1 MNLSTLTKTRP
12 DAALLLIRLMV
23 GVVFVFHGSQK
34 AFGAFGGPGIEGFA
48 GWLASLGFPLPTL
61 NAYLAAGAEL
71 LGGIAL
77 LTGVGLRLIALPLVF
92 TMLVAAVSAHWG
104 SFSAQANGMEYPL
117 TLAAVVAGLGLAGPG
132 RYSLSAFLPTPS
144 FLRDESA
151 AAAPSRELATT
162 S

>member
-34 AFGAFGGPGIEGFA
+34 AFGVFGGPGIEGFA
-48 GWLASLGFPLPTL
+48 GWLGSMGFPLPTL
-61 NAYLAAGAEL
+61 NAYLAAGTEL

-77 LTGVGLRLIALPLVF
+77 LTGVGLRLISLPLVF
-92 TMLVAAVSAHWG
+92 TMLVAAISVHWG

-132 RYSLSAFLPTPS
+132 RYSLSAFLPAPS
-144 FLRDESA
+144 FSKEKSSST
-151 AAAPSRELATT
+151 APARELSTAA
-162 S
+162 